1 MNDRCMVCGDHT
13 DNGSVCRPCLQ
24 DATVIEMVESEP
36 LRELLP
42 EAEFQQTNR
51 KARRAR
57 AAMRRK
63 W

>member
-1 MNDRCMVCGDHT
+1 MNERCQICGDHT
-13 DNGSVCRPCLQ
+13 DGGNVCRHCLE
-24 DATVIEMVESEP
+24 TVTIDLTHSDP
-36 LRELLP
+36 LDEIALP
-42 EAEFQQTNR
+42 EPEFEVSNR